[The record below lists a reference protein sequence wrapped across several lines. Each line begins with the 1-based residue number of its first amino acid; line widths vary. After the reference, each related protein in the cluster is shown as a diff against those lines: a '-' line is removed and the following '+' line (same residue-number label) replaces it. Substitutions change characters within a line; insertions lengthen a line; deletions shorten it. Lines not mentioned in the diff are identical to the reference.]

1 MPNDGYHAVT
11 LDKESQH
18 LTTFLTEWGRYM
30 YICLPQ
36 GYQAY
41 GDLYTRQFD
50 ELIKD
55 VCQKIKIVDD
65 ALLYDHSIEKA
76 CYHLCDFLQLY
87 ADNGIV
93 INASKFR
100 FCRQTVEFARLK
112 IAPNVIAPSE
122 KLLVAIKEFWKPEN
136 ITDARSWFRLINQ
149 VAWGYSLSPIMAPF
163 RDLVKHKHSHG
174 MRHLISRI
182 QGDHIRESYRR
193 YSCIWPFQTNMLAD
207 RLG

>member
-11 LDKESQH
+11 LDKKSQH

-30 YICLPQ
+30 YIFLPQ

-55 VCQKIKIVDD
+55 VCQKIKIADN
-65 ALLYDHSIEKA
+65 ALLYDHSIKKA

-93 INASKFR
+93 INPSKFR
-100 FCRQTVEFARLK
+100 FCRQTVEFAGLK
-112 IAPNVIAPSE
+112 IAPNGIAPSE
-122 KLLVAIKEFWKPEN
+122 KLLVAIKEFRKPEN
-136 ITDARSWFRLINQ
+136 ITWT
-149 VAWGYSLSPIMAPF
+149 M
-163 RDLVKHKHSHG
+163 LVPG
-174 MRHLISRI
+174 L
-182 QGDHIRESYRR
+182 D
-193 YSCIWPFQTNMLAD
+193 
-207 RLG
+207 